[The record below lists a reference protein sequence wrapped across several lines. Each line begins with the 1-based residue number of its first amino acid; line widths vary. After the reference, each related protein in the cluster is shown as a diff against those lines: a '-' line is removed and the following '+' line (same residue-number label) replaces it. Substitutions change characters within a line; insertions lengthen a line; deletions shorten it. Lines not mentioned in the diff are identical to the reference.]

1 MSRNF
6 VPGVKY
12 RIWRSIS
19 GACIRA
25 KKVAMSGKLG
35 AENAS
40 KKVINDPSAV
50 VDEALDGVVLSNK
63 NVQLLQ
69 GHRVLIRRDIRS
81 VRERGLV
88 ALISG
93 GGSGHEPAHGGYI
106 GNLVCIPDSEVC

>member
-1 MSRNF
+1 MHVLNLE
-6 VPGVKY
+6 
-12 RIWRSIS
+12 
-19 GACIRA
+19 
-25 KKVAMSGKLG
+25 VAMSGKLG

-40 KKVINDPSAV
+40 KKVINDPADV

-93 GGSGHEPAHGGYI
+93 GGSGHEPAHGGFI
-106 GNLVCIPDSEVC
+106 GNLACIPLIPDSEAC